1 MAKITVKRKLKSGKT
16 ISYKTK
22 DKGKP
27 GKTPEKERWFSPV
40 TETNWHKTD
49 SVAIR
54 RRNALKAHGGDKLAT
69 ARALQALS
77 NVTTDKTTKRL
88 SRADARYFFD
98 LYRKV
103 K

>member
-1 MAKITVKRKLKSGKT
+1 MAKIVVKRKLKSGKT

-27 GKTPEKERWFSPV
+27 GKTPERERWYRPT

-49 SVAIR
+49 SAAIR

-69 ARALQALS
+69 ARGLQSLS